1 MSTSALAL
9 ALLLIAGPAVAN
21 AQETPSPDE
30 IARRAEQFLKG
41 RGQAPSPAAA
51 PTPTPAAAPGAQ
63 LNPPASPQSSD
74 SPVVPL
80 APGRV
85 EMAPETAAEYQAALR
100 EYYGYFKSGISH
112 RRDVFSWQLF
122 SSRIIFWVVLS
133 LVAAGM
139 YFAAV
144 QFQRGLGR
152 RRAVSADDVTEI
164 AASLGGVKVRSPVLG
179 VVILVI
185 SLAFFYLYLRFVY
198 AVTSTF

>member
-1 MSTSALAL
+1 MSAWTRALVFVFVAWPAALA
-9 ALLLIAGPAVAN
+9 I
-21 AQETPSPDE
+21 AQEPAAGDD
-30 IARRAEQFLKG
+30 IARRAEQFLSG
-41 RGQAPSPAAA
+41 RGRAQAPPPA
-51 PTPTPAAAPGAQ
+51 PAPGAQ
-63 LNPPASPQSSD
+63 LSPAAPQAGD
-74 SPVVPL
+74 LPVVPPNL
-80 APGRV
+80 GRV
-85 EMAPETAAEYQAALR
+85 EMTPETAAEYQAALR
-100 EYYGYFKSGISH
+100 EYYAYFKSGISH

-152 RRAVSADDVTEI
+152 RRAVSADDATEI

-198 AVTSTF
+198 PVTSTF

>member
-1 MSTSALAL
+1 
-9 ALLLIAGPAVAN
+9 
-21 AQETPSPDE
+21 
-30 IARRAEQFLKG
+30 
-41 RGQAPSPAAA
+41 
-51 PTPTPAAAPGAQ
+51 
-63 LNPPASPQSSD
+63 
-74 SPVVPL
+74 
-80 APGRV
+80 
-85 EMAPETAAEYQAALR
+85 MAPETAAEYQAALR